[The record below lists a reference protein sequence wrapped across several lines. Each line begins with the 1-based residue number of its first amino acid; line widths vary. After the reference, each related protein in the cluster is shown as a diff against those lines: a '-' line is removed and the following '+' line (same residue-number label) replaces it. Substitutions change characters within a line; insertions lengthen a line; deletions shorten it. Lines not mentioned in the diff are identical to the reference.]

1 MVRMPGIDMEPQV
14 CISYAKKY
22 AQTTFK
28 LSNQLVVGFSVEY
41 SPHNRL
47 LSPIFCLSKKKG
59 KEHTWILHLQCIIL
73 PQQDVLLNQ
82 VHLSLL
88 QCPPVHTF
96 RPSLPVLPRNLMTG
110 SEGMILQQWKKYLYW
125 RVLYQFLCSSF
136 CCYIIIHYTQL

>member
-1 MVRMPGIDMEPQV
+1 MVCIPGIDMEPQV
-14 CISYAKKY
+14 GIFLCQKY
-22 AQTTFK
+22 AQTTFQ

-47 LSPIFCLSKKKG
+47 LSTIFACPKKKG

-73 PQQDVLLNQ
+73 PQQDILLNQ
-82 VHLSLL
+82 VRLSLL
-88 QCPPVHTF
+88 PCPPLHRF
-96 RPSLPVLPRNLMTG
+96 RPSLPLSPRNSMTG

-136 CCYIIIHYTQL
+136 CCYIIIHHTQL